1 MGVGMQVI
9 FAVEDVAR
17 ASRFCEEVGWPLNPL
32 VDSSNYVEFLP
43 PEGGALGVGWFADP
57 DGNVIVVAQ
66 RGPTADRTDPAGT

>member
-17 ASRFCEEVGWPLNPL
+17 ASRFREEAFGWPRNPL
-32 VDSSNYVEFLP
+32 VDSSNYIEFLP

-66 RGPTADRTDPAGT
+66 RGPTADPAEA

>member
-1 MGVGMQVI
+1 MGMQVV
-9 FAVEDVAR
+9 FAVEGVAR
-17 ASRFCEEVGWPLNPL
+17 APRLCEEAFTWPRNPL

-66 RGPTADRTDPAGT
+66 RGPTADPAEA